1 MNLDDREHKLY
12 DTDHKTY
19 GPDNNR
25 NHCQSVQAF
34 TSSYIKIWQK
44 AKPTAPFWVA
54 MFVSKLLS
62 LTYKHQNCIK
72 HLKSRELFQ
81 TFFCGFSSTMLPNSH
96 ISRCI
101 IKSGKGR
108 RGTRNEKQNFHRNY
122 RCLSDNQGA
131 VLPLLRNLRE
141 TKGGTHGLHNKNRL
155 MG

>member
-54 MFVSKLLS
+54 MFVYKLLS
-62 LTYKHQNCIK
+62 LTYKHQNCRK
-72 HLKSRELFQ
+72 YLKSRNDFEIFFAAHSGIELNKA
-81 TFFCGFSSTMLPNSH
+81 TH
-96 ISRCI
+96 
-101 IKSGKGR
+101 
-108 RGTRNEKQNFHRNY
+108 
-122 RCLSDNQGA
+122 
-131 VLPLLRNLRE
+131 LL
-141 TKGGTHGLHNKNRL
+141 
-155 MG
+155 

>member
-62 LTYKHQNCIK
+62 LTYKHQNCRK
-72 HLKSRELFQ
+72 HLKSQELFQ
-81 TFFCGFSSTMLPNSH
+81 TFFCGFHQLRYPIATYPDASSNQEKEEEEPEMKNSTF
-96 ISRCI
+96 IAVI
-101 IKSGKGR
+101 VV
-108 RGTRNEKQNFHRNY
+108 
-122 RCLSDNQGA
+122 CLTIRALCFLFCGI
-131 VLPLLRNLRE
+131 
-141 TKGGTHGLHNKNRL
+141 
-155 MG
+155 